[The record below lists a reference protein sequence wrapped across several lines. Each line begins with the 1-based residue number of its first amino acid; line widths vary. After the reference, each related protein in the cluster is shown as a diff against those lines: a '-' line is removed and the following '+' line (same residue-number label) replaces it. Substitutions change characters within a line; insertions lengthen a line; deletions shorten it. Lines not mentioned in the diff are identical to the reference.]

1 VVSFRLIL
9 ITIIVRRKPDS
20 SSRVSKDAEKKRVT
34 HDSWKDGRAAF
45 VADPDGIWI
54 ELLGPSRTNSVGH

>member
-1 VVSFRLIL
+1 MVSFRLIL
-9 ITIIVRRKPDS
+9 ITIIMRRNLE

-54 ELLGPSRTNSVGH
+54 ELLGPSRTNSVSQ